1 MQGECAMGTLTV
13 RDIPDNQLAGLAE
26 DAKRNNRSMSAEVRE
41 LIAERDRKRRL
52 AQILAEMREFRKRN
66 PLKLPDG
73 MTSLDLLREER
84 ESW

>member
-1 MQGECAMGTLTV
+1 MGSLTV
-13 RDIPDNQLAGLAE
+13 RDIPDDQLKGLAE
-26 DAKRNNRSMSAEVRE
+26 DARQNNRSMSAEVRE

-52 AQILAEMREFRKRN
+52 SQILEEIREFRKRN

-84 ESW
+84 DSW